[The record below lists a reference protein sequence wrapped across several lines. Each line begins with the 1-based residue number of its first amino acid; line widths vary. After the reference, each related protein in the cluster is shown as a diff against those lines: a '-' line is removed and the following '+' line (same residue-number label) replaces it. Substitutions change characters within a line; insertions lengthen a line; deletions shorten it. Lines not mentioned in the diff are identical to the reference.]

1 MAVQDAPTLDVVLTL
16 ARRLAPLEQ
25 ARLIAEL
32 APQLAQALE
41 TQPAVSVQPF
51 PVITVGTWIEDL
63 PLRREELYDDRG
75 R

>member
-1 MAVQDAPTLDVVLTL
+1 MTVQDAPTLDVVLTL
-16 ARRLAPLEQ
+16 ARRLNPPDQ

-32 APQLAQALE
+32 APQLAQVLE
-41 TQPAVSVQPF
+41 SPPAVGIQPF
-51 PVITVGTWIEDL
+51 PVIMVGTWVEDL

>member
-1 MAVQDAPTLDVVLTL
+1 MTVQDAPTLDVVLTL
-16 ARRLAPLEQ
+16 ARRLAPPDQ

-32 APQLAQALE
+32 APQLAQVLE
-41 TQPAVSVQPF
+41 SAPAVGIQPF
-51 PVITVGTWIEDL
+51 PVITVGTWVEDL

>member
-1 MAVQDAPTLDVVLTL
+1 MVLTL
-16 ARRLAPLEQ
+16 ARRLTPPDQ

-32 APQLAQALE
+32 APQLAQVLE
-41 TQPAVSVQPF
+41 SWPTVGIQPF
-51 PVITVGTWIEDL
+51 PVITVGMWVEDL